1 MQRMKRSGPKLLC
14 ILLLLSLLLSLTA
27 CGKQANQL
35 EKTAGYLQAQIA
47 APGTGS
53 VGGDWLIFGLA
64 RSGVK
69 VPQKYFDAY
78 YENVEA
84 AVREKNGVLS
94 DRKYTEYSRTVLAL
108 TAIGK
113 NPVDVAGFDLLK
125 PLADFEQVTKQGI
138 NGTIFA
144 LLAMDSG
151 KYEIPENPDAAVQ
164 ATRQMYVDELL
175 ARELP
180 DGGWTLTG
188 GEPDVDITAMTLQAL
203 AKYRDQADV
212 TAAVERGLAV
222 LSSLQEP
229 DGGYVSWGSSNSESV
244 AQVLVALTELGVPLD
259 DERFTKNG
267 ITVEDALLR
276 FAQENGAFVHV
287 RDGSG
292 GDDEMATEQA
302 FYALAAIHRAETGE
316 TTLYDMTDVMQ

>member
-1 MQRMKRSGPKLLC
+1 MKRIASRLLC
-14 ILLLLSLLLSLTA
+14 ILLLLSLLLFLTA
-27 CGKQANQL
+27 CGRPETQL

-47 APGTGS
+47 EPGAGS

-113 NPVDVAGFDLLK
+113 NPADVAGFDLLK
-125 PLADFEQVTKQGI
+125 PLADFEQVTRQGV

-144 LLAMDSG
+144 LLALDSG
-151 KYEIPENPDAAVQ
+151 NYEMPEDPDAAVQ
-164 ATRQMYVDELL
+164 AARQMYVDELL
-175 ARELP
+175 ARELS

-188 GEPDVDITAMTLQAL
+188 GEPDVDLTAMALQAL
-203 AKYRDQADV
+203 AKYREQPDTA
-212 TAAVERGLAV
+212 AAVERGLAV
-222 LSSLQEP
+222 LSSRQEP
-229 DGGYVSWGSSNSESV
+229 NGAYLSWGEENSESV
-244 AQVLVALTELGVPLD
+244 SQVLVALTELGISPD
-259 DERFTKNG
+259 DERFVKNG
-267 ITVEDALLR
+267 QTLTQVLER
-276 FAQENGAFVHV
+276 FLCE
-287 RDGSG
+287 DGSFRHTLNG
-292 GDDEMATEQA
+292 GSDEMATEQA

-316 TTLYDMTDVMQ
+316 TTLYDMMDVMQ

>member
-1 MQRMKRSGPKLLC
+1 MKRSGSKLLC

-27 CGKQANQL
+27 CGKPETQL

-47 APGTGS
+47 EPGTGS

-113 NPVDVAGFDLLK
+113 NPADVAGFDLLK
-125 PLADFEQVTKQGI
+125 PLADFEQVTRQGI

-144 LLAMDSG
+144 LLALDSG
-151 KYEIPENPDAAVQ
+151 NYEIPENPDAAVQ

-175 ARELP
+175 ARALP

-244 AQVLVALTELGVPLD
+244 AQVIVALTELGVPLD

-292 GDDEMATEQA
+292 GDDGMATEQA
-302 FYALAAIHRAETGE
+302 LYALAAIHRAETGE

>member
-1 MQRMKRSGPKLLC
+1 MKRSGSKLLC

-27 CGKQANQL
+27 CGKPETQL

-47 APGTGS
+47 EPGTGS

-113 NPVDVAGFDLLK
+113 NPADVAGFDLLK
-125 PLADFEQVTKQGI
+125 PLADFEQVTRQGI

-144 LLAMDSG
+144 LLALDSG
-151 KYEIPENPDAAVQ
+151 NYEIPENPDAAVQ

-175 ARELP
+175 ARALP

-188 GEPDVDITAMTLQAL
+188 GEPDVDITAMTVQAL
-203 AKYRDQADV
+203 AKYREQPDAA
-212 TAAVERGLAV
+212 AAVERGLAV

-244 AQVLVALTELGVPLD
+244 AQVIVALTELGVPLD

>member
-1 MQRMKRSGPKLLC
+1 MKRSGSKLLC

-27 CGKQANQL
+27 CGKPETQL

-47 APGTGS
+47 EPGTGS

-113 NPVDVAGFDLLK
+113 NPADVAGFDLLK
-125 PLADFEQVTKQGI
+125 PLADFEQVTRQGI

-144 LLAMDSG
+144 LLALDSG
-151 KYEIPENPDAAVQ
+151 NYEIPENPDAAVQ

-175 ARELP
+175 ARALP

-244 AQVLVALTELGVPLD
+244 AQVIVALTELGVPLD

-292 GDDEMATEQA
+292 GDDGMATEQA

-316 TTLYDMTDVMQ
+316 TTLYDMSDVMQ

>member
-1 MQRMKRSGPKLLC
+1 MKQIASRLLC
-14 ILLLLSLLLSLTA
+14 SLLLLSLLLSLTA

-35 EKTAGYLQAQIA
+35 EKTASYLQTQIA
-47 APGTGS
+47 EPGAGS

-113 NPVDVAGFDLLK
+113 NPADVAGYDLLK
-125 PLADFEQVTKQGI
+125 PLADFEQVTRQGI

-144 LLAMDSG
+144 LLALDSG
-151 KYEIPENPDAAVQ
+151 NYEIPENPDAAVQ

-175 ARELP
+175 TRELP

-203 AKYRDQADV
+203 AKYRGQPEV
-212 TAAVERGLAV
+212 EAAVERGIVV

>member
-1 MQRMKRSGPKLLC
+1 MKRPGPKLLC

>member
-1 MQRMKRSGPKLLC
+1 MKRSGPKLLC

-27 CGKQANQL
+27 CGKQANKI

>member
-1 MQRMKRSGPKLLC
+1 MKRSGSKLLC

-27 CGKQANQL
+27 CGKPETQL

-47 APGTGS
+47 EPGTGS

-113 NPVDVAGFDLLK
+113 NPADVAGYDLLK
-125 PLADFEQVTKQGI
+125 PLADFEQVTRQGI

-144 LLAMDSG
+144 LLALDSG
-151 KYEIPENPDAAVQ
+151 NYEIPENPDAAVQ

-175 ARELP
+175 TRELP

-244 AQVLVALTELGVPLD
+244 AQVIVALTELGVPLD

-292 GDDEMATEQA
+292 GDDGMATEQA

>member
-1 MQRMKRSGPKLLC
+1 M
-14 ILLLLSLLLSLTA
+14 
-27 CGKQANQL
+27 
-35 EKTAGYLQAQIA
+35 
-47 APGTGS
+47 
-53 VGGDWLIFGLA
+53 
-64 RSGVK
+64 
-69 VPQKYFDAY
+69 
-78 YENVEA
+78 
-84 AVREKNGVLS
+84 LS

-113 NPVDVAGFDLLK
+113 NPADVAGFDLLK
-125 PLADFEQVTKQGI
+125 PLADFEQVTRQGI

-144 LLAMDSG
+144 LLALDSG
-151 KYEIPENPDAAVQ
+151 NYEIPENPDAAVQ

-175 ARELP
+175 ARALP

-244 AQVLVALTELGVPLD
+244 AQVIVALTELGVPLD

-292 GDDEMATEQA
+292 GDDGMATEQA

>member
-1 MQRMKRSGPKLLC
+1 MKRSGSKLLC

-27 CGKQANQL
+27 CGKPETQL

-47 APGTGS
+47 EPGTGS

-113 NPVDVAGFDLLK
+113 NPADVAGFDLLK
-125 PLADFEQVTKQGI
+125 PLADFEQVTRQGI

-144 LLAMDSG
+144 LLALDSG
-151 KYEIPENPDAAVQ
+151 NYEIPENPDAAVQ

-175 ARELP
+175 ARALP
-180 DGGWTLTG
+180 DVGWTLTG

-244 AQVLVALTELGVPLD
+244 AQVIVALTELGVPLD

-292 GDDEMATEQA
+292 GDDGMATEQA

>member
-1 MQRMKRSGPKLLC
+1 MKRSGSKLLC

-27 CGKQANQL
+27 CGKPETQL

-47 APGTGS
+47 EPGTGS

-113 NPVDVAGFDLLK
+113 NPADVAGFDLLK
-125 PLADFEQVTKQGI
+125 PLADFEQVTRQGI

-144 LLAMDSG
+144 LLALDSG
-151 KYEIPENPDAAVQ
+151 NYEIPENPDAAVQ

-175 ARELP
+175 ARALP

-188 GEPDVDITAMTLQAL
+188 GEPDVDMTAMTLQAL

-244 AQVLVALTELGVPLD
+244 AQVIVALTELGVPLD

-292 GDDEMATEQA
+292 GDDGMATEQA

>member
-1 MQRMKRSGPKLLC
+1 MKRSGSKLLC

-27 CGKQANQL
+27 CGKPETQL

-47 APGTGS
+47 EPGTGS

-113 NPVDVAGFDLLK
+113 NPADVAGFDLLK
-125 PLADFEQVTKQGI
+125 PLADFEQVTRQGI

-144 LLAMDSG
+144 LLALDNG
-151 KYEIPENPDAAVQ
+151 NYEIPENPDAAVQ

-175 ARELP
+175 ARALP

-244 AQVLVALTELGVPLD
+244 AQVIVALTELGVPLD

-292 GDDEMATEQA
+292 GDDGMATEQA

>member
-1 MQRMKRSGPKLLC
+1 MKRSGPKLLC

-125 PLADFEQVTKQGI
+125 PLADFEQVTRQGI

-144 LLAMDSG
+144 LLALDSG
-151 KYEIPENPDAAVQ
+151 NYEIPENPDAAVQ

-175 ARELP
+175 ARALP

-244 AQVLVALTELGVPLD
+244 AQVIVALTELGVPLD

>member
-1 MQRMKRSGPKLLC
+1 MKRSGPKLLC

-164 ATRQMYVDELL
+164 STRQMYVDELL

-244 AQVLVALTELGVPLD
+244 AQVLVALTEIGVPLD

>member
-1 MQRMKRSGPKLLC
+1 MKRSGSKLLC

-27 CGKQANQL
+27 CGKPETQL

-47 APGTGS
+47 EPGTGS

-113 NPVDVAGFDLLK
+113 NPADVAGFDLLK
-125 PLADFEQVTKQGI
+125 PLADFEQVAKQGI

-144 LLAMDSG
+144 LLALDSG

-175 ARELP
+175 ARALP

-244 AQVLVALTELGVPLD
+244 AQVIVALTELGVPLD

-292 GDDEMATEQA
+292 GDDGMATEQA

>member
-1 MQRMKRSGPKLLC
+1 MKRSGPKLLC

-151 KYEIPENPDAAVQ
+151 TYEIPENPDAAVQ
-164 ATRQMYVDELL
+164 STRQMYVDELL

>member
-1 MQRMKRSGPKLLC
+1 MKRSGSKLLC

-27 CGKQANQL
+27 CGKPETQL

-47 APGTGS
+47 EPGTGS

-144 LLAMDSG
+144 LLALDSG

-175 ARELP
+175 ARALP

-244 AQVLVALTELGVPLD
+244 AQVIVALTELGVPLD

-292 GDDEMATEQA
+292 GDDGMATEQA

>member
-1 MQRMKRSGPKLLC
+1 MKRSGSKLLC

-27 CGKQANQL
+27 CGKPETQL

-47 APGTGS
+47 EPGTGS

-113 NPVDVAGFDLLK
+113 NPADVAGFDLLK
-125 PLADFEQVTKQGI
+125 PLADFEQVTRQGI

-144 LLAMDSG
+144 LLALDSG
-151 KYEIPENPDAAVQ
+151 NYEIPENPDAAVQ

-175 ARELP
+175 ARALP

-244 AQVLVALTELGVPLD
+244 AQVIVALTELGVPLD

-292 GDDEMATEQA
+292 GDDGMATEQA

-316 TTLYDMTDVMQ
+316 TTLDDMTDVMQ